1 MPNTSK
7 EEAEFKIGSFEHAMD
22 SLRFQ
27 YIVCSVSFG
36 LAVKSAESEQISVTF
51 VRAATM
57 MYQKKWK
64 AKKSRLT
71 MAMVTKCGS
80 HGLPFQWISLEV
92 SLYEV

>member
-1 MPNTSK
+1 
-7 EEAEFKIGSFEHAMD
+7 MD

-57 MYQKKWK
+57 MYQKKGK

-71 MAMVTKCGS
+71 MAMVPKCGR
-80 HGLPFQWISLEV
+80 HGLPFQGFPLAV
-92 SLYEV
+92 SFYEV